1 MGWVGDAEPTQT
13 SRVSLRGTRSFQR
26 LTLKHL
32 LFFKCTVHFSDSFA
46 RECHFSLHVTM
57 IKNAQ
62 DTKYSGCKSI
72 YIYILN
78 TATMTCIK
86 INYSILYFKNTKI
99 YFQENMTSNHKPPL
113 YIGVFNQY
121 LTPFHCLTRPV
132 TNLFWDVLYHDGQ
145 YSSKLDDHS
154 HITDKRMTGQG
165 TDRHIC

>member
-57 IKNAQ
+57 IKNGQ

-86 INYSILYFKNTKI
+86 INYFKNVYVNVYKCLNI
-99 YFQENMTSNHKPPL
+99 FLRQRDFISQTSTVHRHVWSFNN
-113 YIGVFNQY
+113 IGI
-121 LTPFHCLTRPV
+121 FHCL
-132 TNLFWDVLYHDGQ
+132 
-145 YSSKLDDHS
+145 
-154 HITDKRMTGQG
+154 KRHQIYLRKHCVMIGSIQAS
-165 TDRHIC
+165 